1 MESVTCECGWW
12 KVINVLGSSSHAMP
26 CVITSWRF
34 HYHYYHNLLNNTCC
48 FNIHREINIVT
59 EFIVLSYL
67 PGSSGRPESHSNK
80 LAHTEGQKKIQ
91 TCLTPTLPRI
101 ILLQKKK
108 TLLFQNLW
116 LPDVE
121 ILDLKAFET
130 HSVLSKLEGWESGG
144 KEKWE
149 KTLKLNKHRR
159 TVSTSDFQKFGM
171 PPFWKWTCL
180 LYGLFLLIWAS
191 LPHLLTSCLK
201 MQGVF

>member
-34 HYHYYHNLLNNTCC
+34 HYHYYHNLLNNTCF

-80 LAHTEGQKKIQ
+80 LAHTEGQNKIQ
-91 TCLTPTLPRI
+91 TCLMPTLPHI
-101 ILLQKKK
+101 ILLQKKEDS
-108 TLLFQNLW
+108 TQVVLFQNLW

-130 HSVLSKLEGWESGG
+130 HSVLSKLEGWESGRNID
-144 KEKWE
+144 EQ
-149 KTLKLNKHRR
+149 
-159 TVSTSDFQKFGM
+159 FQQVTFNRNLAW
-171 PPFWKWTCL
+171 P
-180 LYGLFLLIWAS
+180 YS
-191 LPHLLTSCLK
+191 E
-201 MQGVF
+201 

>member
-1 MESVTCECGWW
+1 M
-12 KVINVLGSSSHAMP
+12 
-26 CVITSWRF
+26 
-34 HYHYYHNLLNNTCC
+34 
-48 FNIHREINIVT
+48 T

-91 TCLTPTLPRI
+91 TCLPRI

-130 HSVLSKLEGWESGG
+130 HSVLSKLEGWESGR
-144 KEKWE
+144 KEK
-149 KTLKLNKHRR
+149 
-159 TVSTSDFQKFGM
+159 
-171 PPFWKWTCL
+171 
-180 LYGLFLLIWAS
+180 
-191 LPHLLTSCLK
+191 
-201 MQGVF
+201 

>member
-80 LAHTEGQKKIQ
+80 LAHTEGQNLLDANIAMHYFVEKKEDS
-91 TCLTPTLPRI
+91 TFSESLASWCWDPRPQGFRDSQRSFKARR
-101 ILLQKKK
+101 LGKWKKRKVKKK
-108 TLLFQNLW
+108 RWNWINIDEQFQQVTFKKLAC
-116 LPDVE
+116 P
-121 ILDLKAFET
+121 
-130 HSVLSKLEGWESGG
+130 HSE
-144 KEKWE
+144 
-149 KTLKLNKHRR
+149 
-159 TVSTSDFQKFGM
+159 
-171 PPFWKWTCL
+171 
-180 LYGLFLLIWAS
+180 
-191 LPHLLTSCLK
+191 
-201 MQGVF
+201 

>member
-80 LAHTEGQKKIQ
+80 LAHTEGQNLLDANIAMHYFVEKKEDS
-91 TCLTPTLPRI
+91 TFSESLASWCWDPRPQGFRDSQRSFKARR
-101 ILLQKKK
+101 LGKWKKGKVKKK
-108 TLLFQNLW
+108 RWNWINIDEQFQQVTFNRNFHA
-116 LPDVE
+116 P
-121 ILDLKAFET
+121 ILNSEHAYYT
-130 HSVLSKLEGWESGG
+130 
-144 KEKWE
+144 
-149 KTLKLNKHRR
+149 
-159 TVSTSDFQKFGM
+159 DFFFWFGQVYHI
-171 PPFWKWTCL
+171 FWRH
-180 LYGLFLLIWAS
+180 A
-191 LPHLLTSCLK
+191 
-201 MQGVF
+201 

>member
-80 LAHTEGQKKIQ
+80 LAHTEGQNKIQ

-101 ILLQKKK
+101 ILLQKRRIDPG
-108 TLLFQNLW
+108 LLFQNLW

-130 HSVLSKLEGWESGG
+130 HSVLSKLEGWESGR
-144 KEKWE
+144 KEKWKRNVE
-149 KTLKLNKHRR
+149 TE
-159 TVSTSDFQKFGM
+159 
-171 PPFWKWTCL
+171 
-180 LYGLFLLIWAS
+180 
-191 LPHLLTSCLK
+191 
-201 MQGVF
+201 